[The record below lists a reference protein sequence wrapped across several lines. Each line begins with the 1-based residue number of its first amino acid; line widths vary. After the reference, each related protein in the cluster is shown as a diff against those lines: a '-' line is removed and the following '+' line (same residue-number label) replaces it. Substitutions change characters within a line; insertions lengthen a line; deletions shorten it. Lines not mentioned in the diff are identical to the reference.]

1 MDTSAQT
8 AAEPQV
14 GGEPANAG
22 GSRPAGTWWEEELAQ
37 RTQFALDMG
46 GPSNVARQHERG
58 QLTAR
63 ERIDQLIDDE
73 SWEEIGKF
81 TGKASYDEDH
91 RLVSVTP
98 ANVIIGIGR
107 IDERDVALVAEDFT
121 VRGGSSEATSP
132 EKWQYLERLALEY
145 RMPLVRLV
153 ETAGGS
159 INLLKQSGGTKI
171 PGYPHWPLADL
182 LGAVPVVGVALGAAA
197 GLGAVRV
204 VCSHFSVMV
213 AGTSYVFAGGPAVVK
228 PGVGEDV
235 SKEELGGA
243 SVHAR
248 GSGVADNEAANE
260 QDAFDQVRAF
270 LSYLPSSVFELPPVR
285 HSTDDPGRADEHL
298 ATVIPDSKR
307 RAYDM
312 RKIMRSIFDVD
323 SIFEIGKY
331 NGRSQITALA
341 RLNGF
346 PVAVLAN
353 DPMQLGGSL
362 TAEASEK
369 IIRFVDMA
377 DSFHLP
383 VVNLVDQPG
392 TYVGTQAE
400 AKGTVRKGIRAQ
412 LAMEQASVPWASI
425 FVRRAFGL
433 AGSAYAPLGRL
444 VNWRVA
450 WPSAYWGSI
459 PIEGGVEAAY
469 RKDIEASE
477 DPRARRDELVQGFE
491 YLENPFLTAEKF
503 GINDIIDPRDT
514 RAMLCAWVSRA
525 YKLLPEQL
533 GVKARVMR
541 S

>member
-1 MDTSAQT
+1 M
-8 AAEPQV
+8 
-14 GGEPANAG
+14 
-22 GSRPAGTWWEEELAQ
+22 WWEKELSR
-37 RTQFALDMG
+37 RTAFALAMG
-46 GPSNVARQHERG
+46 GPKNVNRQHERG

-63 ERIDQLIDDE
+63 ERIDELVDTG
-73 SWEEIGKF
+73 SWHEVGMF

-91 RLVSVTP
+91 GLVSFVP
-98 ANVIIGIGR
+98 ANVVVGTGR
-107 IDERDVALVAEDFT
+107 IDSRDVALVAEDFT

-132 EKWQYLERLALEY
+132 EKWQYIERFALEY
-145 RMPLVRLV
+145 KLPLVRLV

-182 LGAVPVVGVALGAAA
+182 LGVVPVVGVALGASA

-213 AGTSYVFAGGPAVVK
+213 AGTSFVFAGGPAVVK

-235 SKEELGGA
+235 TKEQLGGA

-248 GSGVADNEAANE
+248 GSGVADNEAADE
-260 QDAFDQVRAF
+260 KDAFEQIRTF

-285 HSTDDPGRADEHL
+285 ARDDNPDRADDYL
-298 ATVIPDSKR
+298 ATAVPESKR

-312 RKIMRSIFDVD
+312 RKVMRSIFD
-323 SIFEIGKY
+323 SGSLFEIGKY

-341 RLNGF
+341 RLDGH

-353 DPMQLGGSL
+353 DPTQLGGAL

-377 DSFHLP
+377 DTFHLP
-383 VVNLVDQPG
+383 VINLVDQPG

-412 LAMEQASVPWASI
+412 LAMEQATVPWASV

-433 AGSAYAPLGRL
+433 AGSAYGPLGRP

-469 RKDIEASE
+469 REDIETSS
-477 DPRARRDELVQGFE
+477 DPKGRRDELIRGFE

-503 GINDIIDPRDT
+503 GINDIIDPRQT
-514 RAMLCAWVSRA
+514 RSVLCRWVLQA
-525 YKLLPEQL
+525 YKLLPQDL
-533 GVKARVMR
+533 GIKTRTMR